1 MEGLE
6 GGLWLVG
13 SLVECHAAG
22 VGISQAVEAV
32 TEGCEV
38 VVLDGFSELLEFAEG
53 GAIGGESL
61 EVIGR
66 LIFVSRGLWGGVNG
80 CGSFAG

>member
-1 MEGLE
+1 
-6 GGLWLVG
+6 
-13 SLVECHAAG
+13 
-22 VGISQAVEAV
+22 
-32 TEGCEV
+32 
-38 VVLDGFSELLEFAEG
+38 LDGFSELLEFAEG

-80 CGSFAG
+80 CGSFAGWGCC